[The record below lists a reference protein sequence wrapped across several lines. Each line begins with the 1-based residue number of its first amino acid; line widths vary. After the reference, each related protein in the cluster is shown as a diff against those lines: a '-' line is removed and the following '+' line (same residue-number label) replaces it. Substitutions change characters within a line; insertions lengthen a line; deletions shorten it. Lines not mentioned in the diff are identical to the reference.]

1 VRRSI
6 WVGLVVVCLVCGLKT
21 SSTLAQ
27 AVFGSIIGTV
37 TDPQG
42 GAVVGAKV
50 TVTSVTKSF
59 AYDTT
64 TNESG
69 NYSVTHLIPDTYKIR
84 VESAGFK
91 ATDIPSVQVSA
102 DASAHVDATMQVGA
116 VTQSVEV
123 TGDIPQLVTDRADV
137 DVEFSQKY
145 VQDLPVLN
153 RNFTSF
159 ELLSPGTQKLP
170 GFNHAATENPQ
181 GGGQIQVNGQHFSG
195 TNFELDGTDNQD
207 PILGI
212 IVVNPNLDAI
222 AETKIALQDYD
233 AESGKATSGVISVQT
248 KSGSNEFH
256 GSGFY
261 FYRSSDQ
268 QARDPFTNKPG
279 VPLASA
285 NWKQFGGSVGG
296 PIIKNKLFFFG
307 DYQGTKTQQGIT
319 NQYTIPTSEAVS
331 SCNPATNAASATPG
345 FCDLSQYINITGGGQ
360 IYQPGTY
367 VANGSTTCPNTPT
380 QAQTQAALLTGS
392 CRAPFAGNKIPIGM
406 INQNVGKVLALFPTP
421 TVTDPTSSN
430 FLQNNFVSQGAGPFD
445 QKSFDTRID
454 YSAPHN
460 YQVFGRFS
468 LDYFS
473 LSGKG
478 GLGALGGNGFGPGGL
493 AGSSIV
499 HNYSLASGFTK
510 AIGVKWL
517 TDFRFGY
524 FKYNPQTAYPDQNTA
539 PMDALGFPC
548 LNTPSTLPNT
558 NCASGINGLPTT
570 GGLSGFLFSSG
581 GDTGKGIFS
590 SFGNGLN
597 IARCNCPLTESEQQ
611 FQFVNNWTR
620 SQGNHTIKFGADIR
634 YAENLRVPSDQSRS
648 GLLYFDSG
656 DTSNAGVQGLSFAT
670 FLLGDVNQF
679 QRYVSTSVNAAE
691 RQKRW
696 FFYGQD
702 SWRVSPKFTMT
713 YGVRW
718 EIYFPETVN
727 AKGNGGFANLDQG
740 ITRVAGFGGVGTD
753 GNVNNTYK
761 AFAPRLSVAYQ
772 FDPKTV
778 VRLGYGRGF
787 DIGVFG
793 SNFGHVVTQNLPVLA
808 KQDLADSNYNSAAS
822 NNRSPIFTLN
832 PNNAGVPLGI
842 QPAQTTTFGPPAF
855 NFTQIISSISSS
867 GTLPIDGLDGT
878 TQGNARPRVQRLPT
892 IDQWNATIQR
902 QITPTL
908 NITAS
913 YIGNK
918 GTHVFAGGG
927 PSYNSNQPAV
937 GGGTGLYA
945 CTANPA
951 PNSGTFDCKPN
962 FSAFQSQGAR
972 RPLFLNGVP
981 AFTYPGFTYVNA
993 SGVVTP
999 TPPCCSVDTN
1009 YYGNDADNKYNA
1021 LQVKAEKRVSYGLT
1035 FLAHYTF
1042 SHAYAYDS
1050 TYFNINKR
1058 IAWGPNQN
1066 NRNQV
1071 FVANVIYELPI
1082 GRGKKFMGD
1091 AGRIKDLVIGGWQ
1104 LTDTLTY
1111 GTGLPWTPSLKN
1123 CGQVTDTGP
1132 CRPNIGTGTLSTGLS
1147 HQNGATYWF
1156 TPISELTEEIP
1167 LSPTNI
1173 TGTDAC
1179 LTARPASGPFALPA
1193 CGQIGNVGIY
1203 SYRGPHAFY
1212 DDMALSK
1219 NFTITERVK
1228 AQFRFDA
1235 YNVFNHPVL
1244 GLPNNCV
1251 DCGGQSGQITDIE
1264 ADSAP
1269 GAPIGMRQLQ
1279 FGVRVTF

>member
-1 VRRSI
+1 MARRVSLC
-6 WVGLVVVCLVCGLKT
+6 VLAVLCLGFLLQANVALG
-21 SSTLAQ
+21 Q
-27 AVFGSIIGTV
+27 AVFGSVIGSV
-37 TDPQG
+37 TDAQG
-42 GAVVGAKV
+42 AGVVGAKV
-50 TVTSVTKSF
+50 TVTSTTKGTVF
-59 AYDTT
+59 ETV

-69 NYSVTHLIPDTYKIR
+69 NFSVTHLLPDTYQVH

-91 ATDIPSVQVSA
+91 AYDIPSVEVSA
-102 DASAHVDATMQVGA
+102 DTAANIDIPMQVGA
-116 VTQSVEV
+116 VTQTVEV
-123 TGDIPQLVTDRADV
+123 TGDIPQLQTDRADV
-137 DVEFSQKY
+137 DIQFSQKY
-145 VQDLPVLN
+145 IEDLPVLN

-233 AESGKATSGVISVQT
+233 AESGKSTSGIIRVQT

-261 FYRSSDQ
+261 YYRSSDQ

-279 VPLASA
+279 VPLAPA

-296 PIIKNKLFFFG
+296 PILKDKLFFFG
-307 DYQGTKTQQGIT
+307 DYQGTKQIQGIT
-319 NQYTIPTSEAVS
+319 NQYTIPTTEVVKT
-331 SCNPATNAASATPG
+331 CNPATNTSG
-345 FCDLSQYINITGGGQ
+345 FCDLSQYLDIFGPPVNGIHTGQ
-360 IYQPGTY
+360 IYNPHTG
-367 VANGSTTCPNTPT
+367 NPLDGS
-380 QAQTQAALLTGS
+380 G
-392 CRAPFAGNKIPIGM
+392 RVPFANNMIPISM
-406 INQNVGKVLALFPTP
+406 ISQNIGNVLALFPTP
-421 TVTDPTSSN
+421 TVTDTASSN
-430 FLQNNFVSQGAGPFD
+430 FLQNNFVSTGAGPFD

-493 AGSSIV
+493 NGSSNV
-499 HNYSLASGFTK
+499 HNYSLATGFTK
-510 AIGVKWL
+510 PIGAKWL
-517 TDFRFGY
+517 TDVRFGY
-524 FKYNPQTAYPDQNTA
+524 FKYNPQTAYSDQNSA
-539 PMDALGFPC
+539 PMNALGFPC
-548 LNTPSTLPNT
+548 LNTVSTLPNT

-570 GGLSGFLFSSG
+570 GGLSAFFFSNS
-581 GDTGKGIFS
+581 GDTSKGTFS
-590 SFGNGLN
+590 NFGNGLN
-597 IARCNCPLTESEQQ
+597 VARCNCPLTESEQQ
-611 FQFVNNWTR
+611 FQVVNNWTR
-620 SQGNHTIKFGADIR
+620 TQGNHTIKFGADIR

-648 GLLYFDSG
+648 GLLYFDQQG
-656 DTSNAGVQGLSFAT
+656 TSNAGSQGLSLAT

-679 QRYVSTSVNAAE
+679 QRYVSTSTNAAE

-702 SWRVSPKFTMT
+702 SWRISPKFTMT
-713 YGVRW
+713 YGLRW

-727 AKGNGGFANLDQG
+727 AKGNGGFADLQDG
-740 ITRVAGFGGVGTD
+740 LTRVAGYGGVGSNGD
-753 GNVNNTYK
+753 VSNTYK
-761 AFAPRLSVAYQ
+761 AFAPRLSFAYQ

-808 KQDLADSNYNSAAS
+808 KQDLADSNYNPLAS
-822 NNRSPIFTLN
+822 NNISPIFTLN
-832 PNNAGVPLGI
+832 PNNAGGPLPI
-842 QPAQTTTFGPPAF
+842 NPLQPLLFGPPAF
-855 NFTQIISSISSS
+855 NFAPILGAISST

-902 QITPTL
+902 QLTPTL

-937 GGGTGLYA
+937 GAGTFAYQ
-945 CTANPA
+945 CSPNPA
-951 PNSGTFDCKPN
+951 PNLGTFDCKQTFKP
-962 FSAFQSQGAR
+962 FQSQAAR

-981 AFTYPGFTYVNA
+981 AFTYPGFTYVN
-993 SGVVTP
+993 SMGVVTP
-999 TPPCCSVDTN
+999 TPACCAVDTN

-1021 LQVKAEKRVSYGLT
+1021 LQVKAEKRTSYGLQ

-1050 TYFNINKR
+1050 TYFDINKR
-1058 IAWGPNQN
+1058 IAWGPNQD
-1066 NRNQV
+1066 NRNQL

-1082 GRGKKFMGD
+1082 GKGKRFMGD
-1091 AGRIKDLVIGGWQ
+1091 SGRAMDLVFGGWQ
-1104 LTDTLTY
+1104 ITNTTTY
-1111 GTGLPWTPSLKN
+1111 GTGLPWTPSLQN
-1123 CGQVTDTGP
+1123 CGQISDTGP
-1132 CRPNIGTGTLSTGLS
+1132 CRPNKGIGTLATGLT
-1147 HQNGATYWF
+1147 HKNGATYWF
-1156 TPISELTEEIP
+1156 TPVPTLSQASPEIP
-1167 LSPTNI
+1167 LSPTDI
-1173 TGTDAC
+1173 SGTNDGC
-1179 LTARPASGPFALPA
+1179 LTARPVSGPFTLPA

-1219 NFTITERVK
+1219 TFTITERVK

-1244 GLPNNCV
+1244 ALPNSCV
-1251 DCGGQSGQITDIE
+1251 DCGGQAGQITDIE

-1279 FGVRVTF
+1279 FGARVTF